1 MSEYAIDKL
10 EQLRPISKID
20 EFLVVERIFSADAS
34 NPSIGLANIHAVVP
48 NVEANRSKILR
59 ATQIFKER
67 RTNIAVFPELCFS
80 GYFWEDEKACREYM
94 DSAVLE
100 EQYDWIEAALVPLL
114 DDCLREIILNGVA
127 RGPDNHYYNTTI
139 LVARDNDYR
148 NPENAYRKVFLPGIE
163 KLYTATGQTNRLV
176 MECVFGRYGF
186 TTCYDYLFHE
196 LLREYAFEDEVDAII
211 QVASWRAVATRDY
224 PTMNVRTDQYYGHL
238 WDMVKPASSATHQFW
253 TIACNAVGQHAI
265 SGATFWGGSGIWAP
279 SGLKLVQASNI
290 HEELL
295 IVHNLGIKNQRQ
307 LEADDFDF
315 AFDFREMYRPMKGR
329 STVSRIE

>member
-1 MSEYAIDKL
+1 MPERAIDKL
-10 EQLRPISKID
+10 EQIRPISEID

-48 NVEANRSKILR
+48 NVEANKSKILR

-67 RTNIAVFPELCFS
+67 KANIIVFPEFSLS
-80 GYFWEDEKACREYM
+80 GYFWDDEKACREYM

-100 EQYDWIEAALVPLL
+100 EHYGWIESNLKPLL
-114 DDCLREIILNGVA
+114 DDHLREIVLNGVS
-127 RGPDNHYYNTTI
+127 RGPNGNYYNTTI
-139 LVARDNDYR
+139 VVGKDNDYR

-163 KLYTATGQTNRLV
+163 KQYTASGHTNRLV
-176 MECVFGRYGF
+176 VDSSFGRFGF

-196 LLREYAFEDEVDAII
+196 LLREYAFDDEVDAII

-224 PTMNVRTDQYYGHL
+224 PSMNVRTDQYYGQL
-238 WDMVKPASSATHQFW
+238 WNMVMPASSATHQFW
-253 TIACNAVGQHAI
+253 TIACNAVGRHAI

-295 IVHNLGIKNQRQ
+295 IVHNLGIKSQRQ
-307 LEADDFDF
+307 LETDDFDY
-315 AFDFREMYRPMKGR
+315 AFDFQEMYRPMKGSR
-329 STVSRIE
+329 RVSRVD